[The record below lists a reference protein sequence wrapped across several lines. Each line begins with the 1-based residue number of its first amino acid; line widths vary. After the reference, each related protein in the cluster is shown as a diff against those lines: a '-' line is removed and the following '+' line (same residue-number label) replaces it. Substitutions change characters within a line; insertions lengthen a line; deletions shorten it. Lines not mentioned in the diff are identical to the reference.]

1 MTSSEPLSSLLSHLS
16 SLLLFLLSFHIFR
29 PPGDVPAEDPDHGTV
44 LRLHAG
50 PQAGRLPV
58 DLAGH
63 PDGWSGSGAGG
74 APLQA
79 VC

>member
-1 MTSSEPLSSLLSHLS
+1 MLL
-16 SLLLFLLSFHIFR
+16 IFYTLN
-29 PPGDVPAEDPDHGTV
+29 PSGDVPAEDPDHSSV

-58 DLAGH
+58 DLARH

-74 APLQA
+74 TPSPPPIPQRLSADL
-79 VC
+79 